1 MKLLRSPIVAHI
13 AAWLLFGTLVIG
25 FVYRG
30 PVAGQWQKG
39 LPPLSV
45 ILFFGYFIALFYVN
59 SLLLLPRLYLK
70 AKRLWYAVSILLLFI
85 LTFYLC
91 PFDRMMNDV
100 IRRREQM
107 IINNAIGSGD
117 RWPEPPPPD
126 NWEEER
132 GPKRPAPDSMVDQK
146 PFRQQPGFTGQRRNL
161 RRGMRDRDNHIDIA
175 SIIVFIAMWSLST
188 ALYIIRLWRLT
199 EERAVRAE
207 AEKTQAELS
216 FLKAQINPHFLFN
229 TLNNIYSLAISQ
241 NPHTADSIL
250 KLSNIM
256 RYVTDDIRED
266 FVLLE
271 HEIECMKDY
280 IDLQRLRLGN
290 KMQVHFDVNGNPVG
304 RTIVPLV
311 LMTFIENV
319 FKYGISSHEPSEIRI
334 GLDIK
339 PDSIHFYCRN
349 RVHRKGGNETRK
361 GVGIANTQ
369 QRLQHLYPGKYALL
383 INEENGFYTVDLSII
398 T

>member
-1 MKLLRSPIVAHI
+1 MKLLRSPLVAHI

-30 PVAGQWQKG
+30 PVAGQWQTG
-39 LPPLSV
+39 LPPISV

-70 AKRLWYAVSILLLFI
+70 GKRLWYAGSILLLLI

-107 IINNAIGSGD
+107 IINNAIGAGE

-126 NWEEER
+126 EWMEER
-132 GPKRPAPDSMVDQK
+132 GPNPSMRDSIASRQPAKRES
-146 PFRQQPGFTGQRRNL
+146 GFTGKRRNL
-161 RRGMRDRDNHIDIA
+161 RRGMRDRDRHIDIA
-175 SIIVFIAMWSLST
+175 SIIVFIAVWSLST
-188 ALYIIRLWRLT
+188 ALYIIRLWRIS

-207 AEKTQAELS
+207 AEKAQAELS

-229 TLNNIYSLAISQ
+229 TLNNIYSLAIVQ

-266 FVLLE
+266 FVPLE

-280 IDLQRLRLGN
+280 IDLQRLRLGS
-290 KMQVHFDVNGNPVG
+290 KMQVHFEVSGNPIG

-319 FKYGISSHEPSEIRI
+319 FKYGISSHEPSEILI

-339 PDSIHFYCRN
+339 ADSIEFHCRN
-349 RVHRKGGNETRK
+349 RVHRNGVNETRK
-361 GVGIANTQ
+361 GVGIANTRE
-369 QRLQHLYPGKYALL
+369 RLQHLYPGRHDLQ
-383 INEENGFYTVDLSII
+383 IREENGFFTVDLSII